1 MYALP
6 FLNHIGKSFLSP
18 LYFNCS
24 TQDESEESKECYRF
38 NLMSSLIYFNND
50 DLIDNA
56 ISLMVLVSS
65 KSSYAAL
72 NKASYNAQ
80 FYSYHSIL
88 IQNLQEYFE
97 FC

>member
-1 MYALP
+1 
-6 FLNHIGKSFLSP
+6 
-18 LYFNCS
+18 
-24 TQDESEESKECYRF
+24 
-38 NLMSSLIYFNND
+38 MSSLIYFNND

-56 ISLMVLVSS
+56 ISLMALVSS
-65 KSSYAAL
+65 QRSYADL

-80 FYSYHSIL
+80 FYSYYSIL